1 MTPVDWP
8 SDDLVDAP
16 EPWDLLVIGGGTAG
30 IVAAKT
36 ASRAG
41 ASVLLVERA
50 RPGGDC
56 LWTGCV
62 PSKTILSAAHA
73 IAARTGTASAHDFT
87 AVMTRVRAA
96 ITEIEPTDSPES
108 LRETGVRVLHG
119 NARFLGPRAVDVD
132 GRQVTFRR
140 AVIAT
145 GSAPAMPREISA
157 VTDGA
162 TVVTSDS
169 IWGLTSLP
177 GRLLVVGGGTIGCE
191 LGQAFARLGSA
202 VTLLEAGPRLL
213 SKEDADAARI
223 ITAALVAD
231 GIDVRTGST
240 VDRDAVQEADVV
252 LVAVGR
258 SPRVDALKLSEA
270 GVVLTESG
278 HVSVDRR
285 LRTHNPRIWA
295 AGDVTGH
302 PPFTHLAG
310 VHGSLAA
317 TNAVLGLRR
326 AVDLSAMPRVVFT
339 QPELAAVG
347 IDRPGDRER
356 AYTVAHTEVDR
367 AVAEGER
374 SGFSRLV
381 LGRRGRVVGGCV
393 VGPRAGESLAEV
405 TLAVRHGLKARHIAS
420 TTHPY
425 PTWGDGIWN
434 AALEQLR
441 EDLTGPWAKRV
452 TRLALRFR
460 SFGTSER
467 ADTRS
472 RSARGGRRSRR

>member
-1 MTPVDWP
+1 MTPVDWE

-41 ASVLLVERA
+41 ATVLLVERA
-50 RPGGDC
+50 RLGGDC
-56 LWTGCV
+56 LWAGCV

-73 IAARTGTASAHDFT
+73 VAARTGPVSPHDFT
-87 AVMTRVRAA
+87 AVMARVRASIA
-96 ITEIEPTDSPES
+96 EIEPIDSPAS
-108 LRETGVRVLHG
+108 LREAGVRVLHG
-119 NARFLGPRAVDVD
+119 DARFLGPRAVDVD

-145 GSAPAMPREISA
+145 GSAPAVPRELRELTA
-157 VTDGA
+157 GA

-169 IWGLTSLP
+169 IWDLTALP
-177 GRLLVVGGGTIGCE
+177 ERLLVVGGGPIGCE

-202 VTLLEAGPRLL
+202 VTLVEAGARLL
-213 SKEDADAARI
+213 PNEDAEAARI
-223 ITAALVAD
+223 ITAALAAD
-231 GIDVRTGST
+231 GIDVRTGTT
-240 VDRDAVQEADVV
+240 VDPEAVQAADVV

-258 SPRVDALKLSEA
+258 SPRIAGLDLKEA
-270 GVVLTESG
+270 GVELTDGG
-278 HVSVDRR
+278 HVWVDRR
-285 LRTHNPRIWA
+285 LRTDNPRIWA

-302 PPFTHLAG
+302 PSFTHVAG

-326 AVDLSAMPRVVFT
+326 TVDLSAMPRIVFT

-347 IDRPGDRER
+347 VDRPGEQHR
-356 AYTVAHTEVDR
+356 AYTVAHSEVDR
-367 AVAEGER
+367 AVAEDER

-405 TLAVRHGLKARHIAS
+405 TLAVQHGLKARHIAA

-425 PTWGDGIWN
+425 PTWGDGIWK

-441 EDLTGPWAKRV
+441 EDLTSPWAQRA
-452 TRLALRFR
+452 TRLALRLR
-460 SFGTSER
+460 SLGTSER
-467 ADTRS
+467 VGSRS